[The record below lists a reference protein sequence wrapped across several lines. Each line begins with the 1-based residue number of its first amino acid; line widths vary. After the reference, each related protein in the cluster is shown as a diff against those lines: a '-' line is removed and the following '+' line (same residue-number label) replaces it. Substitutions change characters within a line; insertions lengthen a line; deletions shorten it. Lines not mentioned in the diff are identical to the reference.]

1 MLLPTKTARP
11 PIKQL
16 ADIDERSREIFR
28 QVVEAY
34 LETGEPVGSRLISRA
49 LPMKLS
55 PASVRNVMTDLEER
69 GLIFAPHTSAGR
81 MPTQS
86 GLRMFVDGLL
96 EVGNVSQV
104 ERNQIKKQMAHME
117 QTRDDSDR
125 LVEDVLSEA
134 SELLSG
140 LSQCAGLVLTEKK
153 IAQVRHIEF
162 VPLEPTKALVVLV
175 GDDGEV
181 ENRVVTIPE
190 GLPPASLSKASNF
203 LNAHIKGRSIMEARQ
218 GILDE
223 LKTAGVELDA
233 LTAKVVKS
241 GIAVWSGGNGD
252 AKSLIVRGRSNLIRD
267 LHADDDLERI
277 QQLFDDMESKK
288 DLIEILQSAEEGSG
302 VRIFIGSENKR
313 FSLSGSSI
321 IVSPFQDEHKK
332 VIGVLGVIG
341 PTRLNYARIIPV
353 VDYTARLMGRLLT

>member
-1 MLLPTKTARP
+1 M
-11 PIKQL
+11 
-16 ADIDERSREIFR
+16 
-28 QVVEAY
+28 VEAY
-34 LETGEPVGSRLISRA
+34 LETGDPVGSRLISRA

-69 GLIFAPHTSAGR
+69 GLIYAPHTSAGR
-81 MPTQS
+81 MPTQT

-96 EVGNVSQV
+96 EVGNVSLS
-104 ERNQIKKQMAHME
+104 ERNQIKKQMAHLGQGHGDNERM
-117 QTRDDSDR
+117 
-125 LVEDVLSEA
+125 VEDVLSEA

-140 LSQCAGLVLTEKK
+140 LSQCAGLVLTDKK
-153 IAQVRHIEF
+153 IAHIRHIEF
-162 VPLEPTKALVVLV
+162 VPLERTKALVVLV
-175 GDDGEV
+175 GEDGEV
-181 ENRVVTIPE
+181 ENRVVTIPD
-190 GLPPASLSKASNF
+190 GLPPSSLTKASNF
-203 LNAHIKGRSIMEARQ
+203 LNAHIKGRSIGEARK
-218 GILDE
+218 GLLADLE
-223 LKTAGVELDA
+223 TAGAELDV

-241 GIAVWSGGNGD
+241 GIAVWSGGNED

-267 LHADDDLERI
+267 LTAEDDLSRI

-288 DLIEILQSAEEGSG
+288 DLIEILQSAEDGSG

-321 IVSPFQDEHKK
+321 IVSPFQDENKK

>member
-1 MLLPTKTARP
+1 MRP
-11 PIKQL
+11 PIKNL
-16 ADIDERSREIFR
+16 DDIDERSREIFR

-69 GLIFAPHTSAGR
+69 GLIYAPHTSAGR
-81 MPTQS
+81 MPTQN

-96 EVGNVSQV
+96 EVGNISQN
-104 ERNQIKKQMAHME
+104 ERNQIKKQMGQVQGESERM
-117 QTRDDSDR
+117 
-125 LVEDVLSEA
+125 VEDVLSEA

-153 IAQVRHIEF
+153 IAQLRHIEF
-162 VPLEPTKALVVLV
+162 VPLEPKKALVVLV
-175 GDDGEV
+175 GEDGEV
-181 ENRVVTIPE
+181 ENRVVAIPE
-190 GLPPASLSKASNF
+190 GLPPSSLAKASNF
-203 LNAHIKGRSIMEARQ
+203 LNAHIKGMSILEARENLQ
-218 GILDE
+218 GE
-223 LKTAGVELDA
+223 LETAGAELDV
-233 LTAKVVKS
+233 LTARVIEA
-241 GIAVWSGGNGD
+241 GIAVWSGGHD
-252 AKSLIVRGRSNLIRD
+252 DSKSLIVRGRSHLIRD
-267 LHADDDLERI
+267 LNADEDLERI
-277 QQLFDDMESKK
+277 QKLFDDMESKK

>member
-1 MLLPTKTARP
+1 MRP
-11 PIKQL
+11 PIKHL
-16 ADIDERSREIFR
+16 DDIDERSREIFR
-28 QVVEAY
+28 QIVEAY
-34 LETGEPVGSRLISRA
+34 LETGEPVGSRLVSRA

-55 PASVRNVMTDLEER
+55 PASVRNVMTDLEEQ
-69 GLIFAPHTSAGR
+69 GLIYAPHTSAGR

-86 GLRMFVDGLL
+86 GLRLFVDGML
-96 EVGNVSQV
+96 EVGNVSQA
-104 ERNQIKKQMAHME
+104 ERQQIRQQMDKMSHA
-117 QTRDDSDR
+117 RDDNDR
-125 LVEDVLSEA
+125 LVEEVLSEA

-162 VPLEPTKALVVLV
+162 VPLEPTRALVVLV
-175 GDDGEV
+175 GEDGEV
-181 ENRVVTIPE
+181 ENRVVTVPE
-190 GLPPASLSKASNF
+190 GLPPASLAKAGNF
-203 LNAHIKGRSIMEARQ
+203 LNAHIRGRSIKEARDD
-218 GILDE
+218 LANE
-223 LKTAGVELDA
+223 LETAGAELDA

-241 GIAVWSGGNGD
+241 GIAVWSGGHGD

-267 LHADDDLERI
+267 LHADEDLARI

-332 VIGVLGVIG
+332 VVGVLGVIG